1 MYKIKN
7 RKIRQYKTN
16 EFKRLKPLPRICI
29 PTSIPHLN
37 AWPFGANDTI
47 SAGYCE
53 WLSRGSAMVIPSGW
67 FKSIVN
73 STSSFFNCILVG
85 LSFAKIIVQ
94 IDLYWKSCDLNVDH
108 KLNFKEWLPCSG
120 IYSDNGHLFEQTE
133 WDNMINDGYLRFDSF
148 NKLEL
153 TDKALQEYSQRQPKI
168 QRGADSGEIELW
180 RWATYSIKP
189 FNKIYELLKMG
200 RLSI

>member
-1 MYKIKN
+1 MK
-7 RKIRQYKTN
+7 
-16 EFKRLKPLPRICI
+16 
-29 PTSIPHLN
+29 
-37 AWPFGANDTI
+37 
-47 SAGYCE
+47 
-53 WLSRGSAMVIPSGW
+53 
-67 FKSIVN
+67 
-73 STSSFFNCILVG
+73 
-85 LSFAKIIVQ
+85 LSFAIISTTLLFVSSELPTPTYKQLEILLSESDLSAAKSRYQGYDENKDGVISAKEITNKFEYLPEPQ

-168 QRGADSGEIELW
+168 QRGADSGEIEL
-180 RWATYSIKP
+180 
-189 FNKIYELLKMG
+189 
-200 RLSI
+200 